1 MINVTRFFAI
11 SFVTVS
17 ALVLG
22 AAPQISPFATQAY
35 AQDSEISTLNELLQ
49 AVRRGR
55 VRDNQLWE
63 QREQEFLSSRN
74 RQSSLLNQAERNLA
88 AEEARADR
96 LEAAFTENEQ
106 RIIVLAEQLN
116 ERLGDFGELFGVVR
130 QVAGDT
136 RAQLDLSMISA
147 EFPDRGRVMNRLTNS
162 RQLPTVGDIEDM
174 WFELQ
179 REMTEQGSIAR
190 FEAEVVR
197 PDTGAAELRDVIRI
211 GPFTAITADGGQFLR
226 FESDTGRLNILP
238 SQPASRFMSASD
250 QLRNADAGDLTV
262 AALDPSQGAILGL
275 LVQTPDLRERI
286 DQGKTVGYIILVI
299 GSLGVLLAV
308 QRLLALFG
316 VSGAVRSQMRK
327 PDQPKKGNP
336 LGRVLLAYQ
345 DNQDADVETL
355 GLKLDDAIL
364 KELPRLE
371 WGLNTVRVLA
381 AVSPLLGLLGT
392 VTGMIVVFQ
401 QITLFGTGDPKL
413 MAGGISQALVTTVL
427 GLVAAI
433 PLLLLHALA
442 SGQSR
447 GVVQVLEEQA
457 AGIVARHAEG
467 GRR

>member
-1 MINVTRFFAI
+1 MIKVTRFFAI
-11 SFVTVS
+11 SFVAVS

-22 AAPQISPFATQAY
+22 AAPQISPFATPAY
-35 AQDSEISTLNELLQ
+35 AQDSEISSLNELLQ

-74 RQSSLLNQAERNLA
+74 RQSSLLNQAERDLA
-88 AEEARADR
+88 SEEARADR

-106 RIIVLAEQLN
+106 RITVLAEQLN

-136 RAQLDLSMISA
+136 RAQLDQSMISA
-147 EFPDRGRVMNRLTNS
+147 EYPDRGRVMNRLTNS

-190 FEAEVVR
+190 FEADVVR
-197 PDTGAAELRDVIRI
+197 PDTGATERRDVIRI
-211 GPFTAITADGGQFLR
+211 GPFTAITADTGQFLR

-238 SQPASRFMSASD
+238 SQPASRFMGAAD
-250 QLRNADAGDLTV
+250 QLRGASAGELTV

-275 LVQTPDLRERI
+275 LVQTPGLRERI

-316 VSGAVRSQMRK
+316 VSGSVRSQMRK

>member
-1 MINVTRFFAI
+1 MIKVTRFFAI
-11 SFVTVS
+11 SFVAVS

-22 AAPQISPFATQAY
+22 AAPQISPFATPAY
-35 AQDSEISTLNELLQ
+35 AQDSEISSLNELLQ

-74 RQSSLLNQAERNLA
+74 RQSSLLNQAERDLA
-88 AEEARADR
+88 SEEARADR

-106 RIIVLAEQLN
+106 RITVLAEQLN

-136 RAQLDLSMISA
+136 RAQLDQSMISA
-147 EFPDRGRVMNRLTNS
+147 EYPDRGRVMNRLTNS

-190 FEAEVVR
+190 FEADVVR
-197 PDTGAAELRDVIRI
+197 PDTGATEQRDVIRI
-211 GPFTAITADGGQFLR
+211 GPFTAITADTGQFLR

-238 SQPASRFMSASD
+238 SQPASRFMGAAD
-250 QLRNADAGDLTV
+250 QLRGASAGELTV

-275 LVQTPDLRERI
+275 LVQTPGLRERI

-316 VSGAVRSQMRK
+316 VSGSVRSQMRK